1 MEDRL
6 EADTCHHFGSEVVL
20 DYQINVGTK
29 SPSPTA
35 GTTVLKCIYH
45 IYNTKLLL
53 PPLTT
58 TFFWPFPSHFK
69 NLQVTG
75 SASQVILES
84 TAVLRSP
91 IPPPY
96 PLSHAAAPRRT
107 WRFQALRKGLFRSG
121 AQFRQVSH
129 RMPGRNG
136 AWLT

>member
-6 EADTCHHFGSEVVL
+6 EADTCHHFGSEVAL

-35 GTTVLKCIYH
+35 GTTVLKRIYH

-53 PPLTT
+53 PPLS
-58 TFFWPFPSHFK
+58 FCPFPSHFK

-121 AQFRQVSH
+121 APFRQVSH
-129 RMPGRNG
+129 GKPGRNG
-136 AWLT
+136 ASLT